1 MEYKVNLTV
10 SPLNNQFKMIDGNLY
25 TADEKML
32 VLCIPKE
39 NETSFSIPEGVTQIG
54 DYAFHKVKYLKT
66 IYIPRSVQS
75 IGYYALSDIDIYFN
89 GKKSEWEKIMLTV
102 DRDSSISR
110 VNVTIGE
117 TIKNKGSY
125 YYIVYSKAKVHFK
138 TLFGYTK

>member
-10 SPLNNQFKMIDGNLY
+10 SPLNTHFKMIDGNLY

-66 IYIPRSVQS
+66 IFFPIPFF
-75 IGYYALSDIDIYFN
+75 Y
-89 GKKSEWEKIMLTV
+89 
-102 DRDSSISR
+102 
-110 VNVTIGE
+110 
-117 TIKNKGSY
+117 
-125 YYIVYSKAKVHFK
+125 H
-138 TLFGYTK
+138 